1 MIVLDTNVLSELM
14 RPDAE
19 GQVLAWVDAQPVVD
33 LTITSVTAAELRV
46 GVALLPA
53 GRRRSRIAAQVDALI
68 DETFARAVLPFDTES
83 AQHYAEI
90 VARRTRAGTPITAL
104 DAQIAA
110 VCRQYD
116 ATLATR
122 NQRDFVDTGVPLIDP
137 WTAV

>member
-1 MIVLDTNVLSELM
+1 LIVLDTSVLSELM

-83 AQHYAEI
+83 APHYAEI

>member
-1 MIVLDTNVLSELM
+1 LIVLDTSVLSELM

-68 DETFARAVLPFDTES
+68 DETFAGAVLPF
-83 AQHYAEI
+83 AEI